1 MAGRKPENV
10 NLKTY
15 SDKSKTVAE
24 AKSEA
29 TLAAPSCSTF
39 GLGIV
44 LSATTGRLLC
54 DMGGVYEIL
63 NHMTGDNLFT
73 HVLPR
78 AFRFAAPLIKAQYPE
93 LEAAET
99 PENLAKLDT
108 LIADAKARNE
118 APMVA
123 CKMWLDW
130 MQEPGTLGLKSEY
143 AIASH
148 ADAWLSRDP
157 LQELEG
163 MVGKEKVVAVAV

>member
-1 MAGRKPENV
+1 MNMET
-10 NLKTY
+10 KT
-15 SDKSKTVAE
+15 
-24 AKSEA
+24 
-29 TLAAPSCSTF
+29 CSTF

-54 DMGGVYEIL
+54 DCGGVYEIL
-63 NHMTGDNLFT
+63 NHVTGDNLFT

-78 AFRFAAPLIKAQYPE
+78 AFRFASPRIKAQYPE
-93 LEAAET
+93 LESAET
-99 PENLAKLDT
+99 PANLAKLDA

-118 APMVA
+118 DLMVA

-130 MQEPGTLGLKSEY
+130 MRETGTLGLKSEY

-157 LQELEG
+157 CKELEG
-163 MVGKEKVVAVAV
+163 MVGKEKVVTVSVCENVERYQ